1 MGFLDFFRRK
11 DTGQQPALSPDEL
24 RERLFEAA
32 ASGQKDSF
40 AKLFSE
46 YRAAIIEHFP
56 AWQKVPESVRSDPAA
71 LQGYAQGLIGT
82 AQLCAALGEP
92 SLLEGLS
99 RGAAGNP
106 LREWQEGLA
115 AARQLLD
122 DGRFAEA
129 HERLVGLEKAAAS
142 LKGSGVAR
150 LLPYTLEFL
159 AEARF
164 HSGDAAGA
172 VEPLNRALAICKDT
186 DDVDGMLACLGSLYE
201 AARYLGEFD
210 RAAEHADARAELLRQ
225 LGKQSEAAQF
235 QRTAERVR
243 AGEPLLRVVLSI
255 EGERRELEEDLGP
268 LPERVQFIFERNR
281 PSLRLAE
288 RLTKKGERLASQ
300 GQLEQALT
308 QFTEAERVDP
318 FDPHSRYL
326 AALTLIECKRYR
338 EALAHYQIVERL
350 APGWFHSRADA
361 DLAARLAA
369 GALPHDAFVVLRVL
383 DDDGRPP
390 AERLQLAEQAAR
402 TWNLA
407 AAHLERT
414 RALAALGRTQEAL
427 AACREGLALSS
438 EPDLRSRLAVF
449 ALQWTDGEERA
460 ELLRIA
466 TDPRGNLI
474 AAAQARVIQSH
485 RPGGLRSN

>member
-11 DTGQQPALSPDEL
+11 GASPPPTLSPDEL
-24 RERLFEAA
+24 RERLFAAA
-32 ASGQKDSF
+32 ASGQQDTF

-46 YRAAIIEHFP
+46 YRAVIIEHFP
-56 AWQKVPESVRSDPAA
+56 AWQKVPEAVRGDPAA

-82 AQLCAALGEP
+82 AQLGAALGEP
-92 SLLEGLS
+92 SLLQRLS
-99 RGAAGNP
+99 SGAAGNP
-106 LREWQEGLA
+106 LREWQEGLTV
-115 AARQLLD
+115 ARQLLD

-129 HERLVGLEKAAAS
+129 GERLVELEKAAAS

-172 VEPLNRALAICKDT
+172 AEPLTRALALCKDA
-186 DDVDGMLACLGSLYE
+186 DDVEGMIACLGSLYE

-210 RAAEHADARAELLRQ
+210 RAAEHADARAGLLRQ
-225 LGKQSEAAQF
+225 LGKQSEAAHF

-243 AGEPLLRVVLSI
+243 AGEPLLRVVLDI
-255 EGERRELEEDLGP
+255 EGQRRELDEELGP

-281 PSLRLAE
+281 PLLRLAE
-288 RLTKKGERLASQ
+288 RLTREGELLASQ
-300 GQLEQALT
+300 GQLDEALAK
-308 QFTEAERVDP
+308 FAEAERVDP
-318 FDPHSRYL
+318 FDPHCRYL
-326 AALTLIECKRYR
+326 AALTLIESKRYG
-338 EALAHYQIVERL
+338 EALARYQLVERL

-361 DLAARLAA
+361 DLAARLA
-369 GALPHDAFVVLRVL
+369 GGTLPHAAFVALRAL

-390 AERLQLAEQAAR
+390 AERLQLAEQAAQ

-427 AACREGLALSS
+427 AACREGLTRSS

-474 AAAQARVIQSH
+474 AAAQARVIQDYGPG
-485 RPGGLRSN
+485 RPGSN